1 MLVALRT
8 VPLQLNYT
16 LNRSPMPRLRLLPS
30 FAALAGAFLIASCA
44 APDLANPTAPVT
56 TVTDVW
62 GFQLQ
67 AVTWK
72 TPLEA
77 PLTVSQTIDQSGGT
91 ITIPQT
97 GLTIEFPAGA
107 VTSPVA
113 ITVTADVKYVA
124 YKMEPA
130 GTQFLKDVRV
140 TQVLDAT
147 SIFGVPLISGLYAA
161 YIADDGVDLSGV
173 LPVLELEPST
183 TIFSLL
189 SPLLPQAEVWTIRHF
204 SRYILASG

>member
-1 MLVALRT
+1 ML
-8 VPLQLNYT
+8 
-16 LNRSPMPRLRLLPS
+16 RLRLFRS
-30 FAALAGAFLIASCA
+30 FAPLVGAFLIASCA
-44 APDLANPTAPVT
+44 APDLVDPTAPVT
-56 TVTDVW
+56 TVTDVA

-67 AVTWK
+67 GVTWN

-77 PLTVSQTIDQSGGT
+77 PLMVSQTIDPSGGT

-97 GLTIEFPAGA
+97 GLTIEFPAGS
-107 VTSPVA
+107 VTSSVT
-113 ITVTADVKYVA
+113 ITVTPDDKYVA

-140 TQVLDAT
+140 TQLLNTT
-147 SIFGVPLISGLYAA
+147 SVFGVPLISGLYAA
-161 YIADDGVDLSGV
+161 YVADDGVNLSGV
-173 LPVLELEPST
+173 LPVLELEPSS

>member
-1 MLVALRT
+1 
-8 VPLQLNYT
+8 
-16 LNRSPMPRLRLLPS
+16 MPRVRLFRS
-30 FAALAGAFLIASCA
+30 FAPLAGAFLIASCA

-56 TVTDVW
+56 TVTDVA
-62 GFQLQ
+62 GFQFQ
-67 AVTWK
+67 AVTWN

-77 PLTVSQTIDQSGGT
+77 PLTVSQTIDPSGGT

-97 GLTIEFPAGA
+97 GLTIEFPAGS
-107 VTSPVA
+107 VTSSVT
-113 ITVTADVKYVA
+113 ITVTPDDKYVA

-140 TQVLDAT
+140 TQLLNTT
-147 SIFGVPLISGLYAA
+147 SVFGVPLISGLYAA
-161 YIADDGVDLSGV
+161 YVADDGVNLSGV
-173 LPVLELEPST
+173 LPVLELEPSS

>member
-1 MLVALRT
+1 
-8 VPLQLNYT
+8 
-16 LNRSPMPRLRLLPS
+16 MPRLRLFRS
-30 FAALAGAFLIASCA
+30 FVSLAGAFLIASCV
-44 APDLANPTAPVT
+44 APDLANPTAPVAT
-56 TVTDVW
+56 TSLADL
-62 GFQLQ
+62 QLT

-72 TPLEA
+72 QQLDA
-77 PLTVSQTIDQSGGT
+77 PVTVSQTIDQAGGT
-91 ITIPQT
+91 ISIPQT

-113 ITVTADVKYVA
+113 ITVTADVRYVA

-140 TQVLDAT
+140 TQLLNTT
-147 SIFGVPLISGLYAA
+147 SVFGLPLTSALYAA
-161 YIADDGVDLSGV
+161 YIADDGVDLSGA
-173 LPVLELEPST
+173 LPVLELEPSN

-189 SPLLPQAEVWTIRHF
+189 SPLVPQAEVWTIRHF

>member
-1 MLVALRT
+1 
-8 VPLQLNYT
+8 
-16 LNRSPMPRLRLLPS
+16 MPRFRHLGSLLS
-30 FAALAGAFLIASCA
+30 LAGAFLIASCA
-44 APDLANPTAPVT
+44 APDLANPTAPLAT
-56 TVTDVW
+56 TSPVADVLNL
-62 GFQLQ
+62 QLS

-72 TPLEA
+72 RQLDGPIS
-77 PLTVSQTIDQSGGT
+77 VSQTIDQAGGT
-91 ITIPQT
+91 ISIPQT

-140 TQVLDAT
+140 TQQLNTT
-147 SIFGVPLISGLYAA
+147 SLFGLPLTSLLYAA
-161 YIADDGVDLSGV
+161 YIADDGVDLSGA
-173 LPVLELEPST
+173 LPVLELEPSN
-183 TIFSLL
+183 TIFSLV
-189 SPLLPQAEVWTIRHF
+189 SSLLPQAEVWTIRHF

>member
-1 MLVALRT
+1 ML
-8 VPLQLNYT
+8 
-16 LNRSPMPRLRLLPS
+16 RLRLFRS
-30 FAALAGAFLIASCA
+30 FAPLVGAFLIASCA
-44 APDLANPTAPVT
+44 APDLVDPTAPVT
-56 TVTDVW
+56 TVTDVA

-67 AVTWK
+67 AVTWN

-77 PLTVSQTIDQSGGT
+77 PLTVSETIDPSGGT

-97 GLTIEFPAGA
+97 GLTIEFPAGS
-107 VTSPVA
+107 VTSSVT
-113 ITVTADVKYVA
+113 ITVTPDDKYVA
-124 YKMEPA
+124 YQMEPA

-140 TQVLDAT
+140 TQLLNTT
-147 SIFGVPLISGLYAA
+147 SVFGVPLISGLYAA
-161 YIADDGVDLSGV
+161 YVADDGVNLSGV
-173 LPVLELEPST
+173 LPVLELEPSS

>member
-1 MLVALRT
+1 
-8 VPLQLNYT
+8 
-16 LNRSPMPRLRLLPS
+16 MPRLRLFSS
-30 FAALAGAFLIASCA
+30 FAPLAGAFLIASCV
-44 APDLANPTAPVT
+44 APDIANPTAPVAT
-56 TVTDVW
+56 ISSVGDALD
-62 GFQLQ
+62 FQLT

-72 TPLEA
+72 QQLDA
-77 PLTVSQTIDQSGGT
+77 PITVSQTIDQAGGT
-91 ITIPQT
+91 ITFPET

-107 VTSPVA
+107 VTSPIA

-140 TQVLDAT
+140 TQQLNTT
-147 SIFGVPLISGLYAA
+147 SVFGLPLTSALYAA
-161 YIADDGVDLSGV
+161 YIADDSVNLSGA

-189 SPLLPQAEVWTIRHF
+189 SPLFPQAEVWTIRHF

>member
-1 MLVALRT
+1 
-8 VPLQLNYT
+8 
-16 LNRSPMPRLRLLPS
+16 MPRLRLLHS
-30 FAALAGAFLIASCA
+30 FAPLAGAFLIASCA

-56 TVTDVW
+56 TVTDVL
-62 GFQLQ
+62 GLQ
-67 AVTWK
+67 VRAVSWK
-72 TPLEA
+72 KPLEA

-91 ITIPQT
+91 ISIPQT

-107 VTSPVA
+107 VTSPVT
-113 ITVTADVKYVA
+113 ITVTPDDKYVA

-140 TQVLDAT
+140 TQLLNTT
-147 SIFGVPLISGLYAA
+147 SISGLPLSSGLYAA
-161 YIADDGVDLSGV
+161 YIADDSVSLSGI
-173 LPVLELEPST
+173 LPVLEIEPST

-189 SPLLPQAEVWTIRHF
+189 SPLLPQSEVWTIRHF

>member
-1 MLVALRT
+1 ML
-8 VPLQLNYT
+8 
-16 LNRSPMPRLRLLPS
+16 RLRLFRS
-30 FAALAGAFLIASCA
+30 FAPLVGAFLIASCA
-44 APDLANPTAPVT
+44 APDLVDPTAPVT
-56 TVTDVW
+56 TVTDVA

-67 AVTWK
+67 AVTWN

-77 PLTVSQTIDQSGGT
+77 PLTVSETIDPSGGT

-107 VTSPVA
+107 VTSSVT
-113 ITVTADVKYVA
+113 ITVTPDDKYVA

-140 TQVLDAT
+140 TQLLNTT
-147 SIFGVPLISGLYAA
+147 SVFGVPLISGLYAA
-161 YIADDGVDLSGV
+161 YVADDGVNLSGV
-173 LPVLELEPST
+173 LPVLELEPSS